1 MTDTATE
8 NVPTTLKGAV
18 AFDATMLPIFVQRAN
33 TMRIEAADYEV
44 DSPAMAELASER
56 LIQIA
61 TLKKQIEQARS
72 DVAGPI
78 HKAWKNALAWFKPAE
93 DAIEQADSAM
103 RKALNRWKNEQER
116 IAAAERA
123 ERERVAREERQR
135 LEAAERAAAA
145 KALEAQQ
152 AAERQAREAAAA
164 AAAGDAKK
172 AEELQQQAE
181 ANAAAAETAQ
191 ALASTMAQEASVFT
205 VAAPAIALVPKLAG
219 VSGRMTY
226 SAQVESLQ
234 QLVHAVAEGK
244 APIEALQP
252 NMSFLGQQARAFK
265 KAGALYPG
273 VTVIAE
279 SALSVRAAA

>member
-1 MTDTATE
+1 
-8 NVPTTLKGAV
+8 
-18 AFDATMLPIFVQRAN
+18 
-33 TMRIEAADYEV
+33 MRIEAADYEV

-56 LIQIA
+56 LVQIA
-61 TLKKQIEQARS
+61 TLKKQIEQART
-72 DVAGPI
+72 DVCSPI
-78 HKAWKNALAWFKPAE
+78 HKAWKNAIAWFKPAE

-152 AAERQAREAAAA
+152 AAERQQREAAAA
-164 AAAGDAKK
+164 AAAGDAQK

-191 ALASTMAQEASVFT
+191 AKASTMAQEAAVVT
-205 VAAPAIALVPKLAG
+205 VAPPSIALVPKLAG

-226 SAQVESLQ
+226 SAQVENLKL
-234 QLVHAVAEGK
+234 LVHAIAEGN
-244 APIEALQP
+244 APIEAIQA
-252 NMSFLGQQARAFK
+252 NTTFLGQQARAFK
-265 KAGALYPG
+265 KAGVLYPG
-273 VTVIAE
+273 VTVVAE
-279 SALSVRAAA
+279 SALSVRAA

>member
-1 MTDTATE
+1 MTE
-8 NVPTTLKGAV
+8 STTPALKGAIQY
-18 AFDATMLPIFVQRAN
+18 DASVLPLFVQRAN

-56 LIQIA
+56 LVQIA
-61 TLKKQIEQARS
+61 TLKKQIEQART
-72 DVAGPI
+72 DVCGPI
-78 HKAWKNALAWFKPAE
+78 HKAWKNAIAWFKPAE
-93 DAIEQADSAM
+93 DAIEMADSAM

-145 KALEAQQ
+145 QALEAQQ

-181 ANAAAAETAQ
+181 ASAAAAESAQ
-191 ALASTMAQEASVFT
+191 AQASTMAQEASVVT
-205 VAAPAIALVPKLAG
+205 VAPPTMALVPKLAG

-226 SAQVESLQ
+226 SAQVDSLKL
-234 QLVHAVAEGK
+234 LVQAIAEGK
-244 APIEALQP
+244 APIEAIQA
-252 NMSFLGQQARAFK
+252 NTTFLGQQARAFK
-265 KAGALYPG
+265 KAGVLYPG
-273 VTVIAE
+273 VTVLAE
-279 SALSVRAAA
+279 SALSVRAA